1 MSYSSPF
8 SKKFC
13 GKSPIS
19 KELVGKQNR
28 LPDHLK
34 KAIEA
39 APEMKGSPNHKHG
52 EKFRDQAKE
61 LSKDAEQGDYDYD
74 NKKVTDLLAKAK
86 AADARHVEEKKAM
99 NNKTKVDS
107 TKMAKKDPVD
117 KKKTSGLNYGTPLHG
132 SYQNADDYHY
142 VSNAADFQKL
152 QDSIVSGAKAAMTPE
167 NIGSY
172 QAKRVEKRKKRK
184 GGEANQSQKF
194 KDKTDI
200 IKKRSDD
207 NLSDDVTNPCYNM
220 KPGTIIGQGSSQ
232 ITCP

>member
-8 SKKFC
+8 SKKLC
-13 GKSPIS
+13 GKNPIQ
-19 KELVGKQNR
+19 KKLVGKQNR

-52 EKFRDQAKE
+52 EKFRDQARE

-99 NNKTKVDS
+99 KNKTKVDS
-107 TKMAKKDPVD
+107 TEMAKKDPVD
-117 KKKTSGLNYGTPLHG
+117 KKKTSGVNYGTPLHG

-167 NIGSY
+167 NIGNY
-172 QAKRVEKRKKRK
+172 QAKRADKRKARK
-184 GGEANQSQKF
+184 GED
-194 KDKTDI
+194 DKYLR
-200 IKKRSDD
+200 IKERADE
-207 NLSDDVTNPCYNM
+207 NLSNTNSKQQQEMTDCILAG
-220 KPGTIIGQGSSQ
+220 GTYKNGVCS
-232 ITCP
+232 